1 MLISWSRLIF
11 IQVCMTYTSRL
22 VLAQTHD
29 APDSEPVVIQLTET
43 TNHGSQLSEKDPENC
58 RNISIVGNDFMLNGE
73 PLWTRSGSLHYFR
86 LPSEYWRDRLR
97 KLRAAGLNAVS
108 TYVEWSSHE
117 PEEGRYQ
124 FEGDNDIASFI
135 KIAAEEDLYVLLR
148 PGPYICA
155 ERDLGGLPYWL
166 LSKYPNIRLR
176 STDSDFMKETNKWMA
191 KLFEHVEPLLYGN
204 GGPIILVQVEN
215 EYGSYGASKP
225 YMEAVRDILQQQ
237 VQTNALLYTTDGPYR
252 SYFYDGSVPGTLTTI
267 DFGPSNNVTHMFKEL
282 RAFMPVG
289 PLMNS
294 EYYPGW
300 LTHWSE
306 NLQQVSTERVVYTL
320 RDMLDNNIN
329 FNFYMFFG
337 GTNFELTSGA
347 NYGSFYQPDITSYD
361 YDAPLSEAGD
371 PTPKYNAIR
380 DTLAEYDLVPTNIPA
395 PKPSNK
401 GAYGQISVSLKVSLL
416 SDKGRLALGVKYKDV
431 VGPNLPTFEALKQRG
446 GLILYETTLN
456 ETDGLLEIKG
466 PRDWIFVFI
475 DNQLQ
480 GVINRM
486 QKLYT
491 LSIKAKPGSILSL
504 LVENQGRINFGKR
517 LHDFKGILSPVSLN
531 GNDLDG
537 TWSITGYPLDIK
549 KNDFSALNCDHEVI
563 NSATPALY
571 EGQLVL
577 PDGEEPQDTFIDP
590 TGWGK
595 GYIYVNGY
603 NLGRYWPS
611 VGPQVTLYVPG
622 VWLKPAPAQNSIQ
635 KMDDNEDLT
644 CAIGPPCTLVLA
656 DGTVFQGNSFGA
668 QVPVE
673 GEVVFQ
679 TGMVGYPESLTDPS
693 YHAQLLVLTYPLIGN
708 YGVPDENDFDEH
720 GIPRWFESKRIWAA
734 GLIVGQVSTHAS
746 HWRARLSLGKW
757 LTAHGVPGL
766 CNIDTRALTYRL
778 REGVTLGRIIQ
789 GTPPFGILP
798 QIQDPNLRNLVAEVS
813 IKETKT
819 FNPEGEITIMAIDC
833 GLKYNQI
840 RCLIKRNAKVILV
853 PWNYKFDPNSYD
865 GLFISNG
872 PGDPEVC
879 KTVVENL
886 REVVENSAIIKP
898 VFGICL
904 GHQLLATAAGC
915 KTYKTRYGNRG
926 HNLPCTHNGTG
937 RCFMTSQN
945 HGFAVDA
952 NTLPEDWEI
961 LFTNENDKTNE
972 GIIHKSLPY
981 FSVQFHP
988 EHTAGPT
995 DLELLFDVFIET
1007 VKSYKKNKQP
1017 AIGKIICEKLKYT
1030 PTLHEKPKKVLIL
1043 GSGGLSIGQAGE
1055 FDYSGSQGVKAM
1067 HEEKIQTVLINP
1079 NIATVQTSKGLADK
1093 VYFLPITPAYV
1104 EQVIKAE
1111 RPTGILLTFGGQTAL
1126 NCGVELEKSKVFEK
1140 YNVAVLGT
1148 PVQSIV
1154 DTEDRKLFAEKIN
1167 AIGEKVAPS
1176 AAVSSVEDALIAAKQ
1191 IGYPVM
1197 ARSAFSLGG
1206 LGSGFANNEE
1216 ELKALAHQALSQSEQ
1231 LIIDKSL
1238 KGWKEVEYEVVRDAY
1253 DNCITVCNMENVDPL
1268 GIHTGES
1275 IVVAPSQ
1282 TLSNREYYLLRNTA
1296 IKVIRHF
1303 GIVGECNI
1311 QYALNPYSEEFYIIE
1326 VNARLSRSSALA
1338 SKATG
1343 YPLAYVAAK
1352 LALGIPLPTI
1362 KNSVTGVTTACF
1374 EPSLDYCVV
1383 KIPRWD
1389 LAKFNRVSTK
1399 IGSSMK
1405 SVGEVMA
1412 IGRNFEEAFQKAL
1425 RMVDENVNGF
1435 DPYIKK
1441 VNENELK
1448 EPTDKRM
1455 FVLAAAL
1462 KNNYSVE
1469 KLYEL
1474 TKIDRWFLEKFKNI
1488 IEYYET
1494 LESISSG
1501 SISHNI
1507 LKAAKQIGFSDK
1519 QIAAA
1524 IKSTE
1529 LVVRK
1534 LREEYKITP
1543 FVKQIDTVAAEWP
1556 ASTNYLYLTYNGS
1569 THDIDFPGNFTM
1581 VLGSGVY
1588 RIGSSVEF
1596 DWCAVGCL
1604 RELKNQEKKTI
1615 MVNYN
1620 PETVSTDYDMSDR
1633 LYFEE
1638 ISFEVVM
1645 DIYKL
1650 EKPDGVILCMGGQ
1663 LPNNIAMDLH
1673 RQQATILGT
1682 SPDMID
1688 NAENRFKFSRMLD
1701 RKGILQPRWK
1711 ELTDLESAI
1720 NFCEEVGYPCLVRPS
1735 YVLSGAA
1742 MNVAFSNQELE
1753 TYLKSASQ
1761 VNKEHPV
1768 VISKYILDAKEI
1780 DVDVVAADGVILC
1793 MAVSEHVENAG
1804 VHSGDATLVTPPQDI
1819 NNETLDKIKEIAR
1832 VIAETLDVTGPFNM
1846 QLIAK
1851 NNELKVIECNVR
1863 VSRSFP
1869 FVSKTLDHD
1878 FVAMATKVILGIPVE
1893 PINVMGGCGKVG
1905 VKVPQFSFSR
1915 LSGADV
1921 TLGVEMASTGEVAC
1935 FGENRYEAYLKSL
1948 MSTGFRIPKKAILLS
1963 VGTFKHK
1970 MELLPSV
1977 RILHKLGYKLYASM
1991 GTGDFYTEHG
2001 VEVEGVQWKF
2011 DHIGDLDDARSD
2023 GELMH
2028 LADFIARRELDLV
2041 INLPMR
2047 GGARRVSSFSSHGY
2061 RTRRLAVDYAVPL
2074 VTDVKCAKLLVQA
2087 LSRCG
2092 GAPPMK
2098 THTDCMTSR
2107 NIIKLPG
2114 FIDVHVHVRE
2124 PGATYKEDFA
2134 SCTAAA
2140 LAGGVTMICAMP
2152 NTNPPVVDR
2161 ASYDYVST
2169 LARVSA
2175 RCDYALFVGASTTNC
2190 ETAAELA
2197 PHAAALKM
2205 YLNETFTTL
2214 KLDDMTVWQRHL
2226 QNWPKKIPICAH
2238 AEREKTGAII
2248 LMASLIDRPIHIC
2261 HVARKEEILIIRAA
2275 KERGLKVTCEVCP
2288 QHLFLSTDDIEKIGK
2303 GRAEVRPVLCSPED
2317 QAELWKNMDIIDI
2330 FATDHAPHSVEE
2342 KDSEKPPPGYP
2353 GLETVLPLLLNAV
2366 HQGRLTMD
2374 DLINKFHKNPRKI
2387 FNLPEQWNTYVEVDM
2402 DYEWVI
2408 PQALEFSKSKWT
2420 PFAGMRVCG
2429 AIHRVTLRG
2438 EIAYVEGQVLVPPGF
2453 GQNVRDWPAP
2463 RKQPFTGIEKTEK
2476 ETSRPSSSLDI
2487 YGSLDLSRL
2496 SDSDIEKVEPMKD
2509 ENKLN
2514 VHFNEVPG
2522 LRSVSPLPPQTT
2534 TRQRC
2539 DSSSYPQTV
2548 ISQRQRSDLFGK
2560 SILTVDT
2567 FGKETLNDI
2576 FNLAQF
2582 MKTSVNKGRV
2592 LDDILRGKVMAS
2604 IFYEVST
2611 RTSCSFA
2618 AAMQRLGGSVIHTDA
2633 TSSSA
2638 KKGETLEDSVTIMA
2652 SYADVVVLRHPE
2664 PGAVTLASRHCRKP
2678 IINAGDGVGEHPTQA
2693 LLDVFTIREEIGT
2706 VNGLTITMVGDLKN
2720 GRTVHSLAR
2729 LLTLYQVQLQYVSP
2743 PGLGMPK
2750 HIMEYVAYKGIPQK
2764 VFERLE
2770 DVLGDTHVLYMTR
2783 IQRERFVS
2791 QEEYEKTRGLL
2802 VVTPQLMTRA
2812 RRRMIVMH
2820 PLPRVDEISP
2830 EFDSDPRAAYFR
2842 QAEYGM
2848 YVRMALLAMV
2858 SGVNPLT

>member
-1 MLISWSRLIF
+1 M
-11 IQVCMTYTSRL
+11 
-22 VLAQTHD
+22 
-29 APDSEPVVIQLTET
+29 
-43 TNHGSQLSEKDPENC
+43 
-58 RNISIVGNDFMLNGE
+58 
-73 PLWTRSGSLHYFR
+73 
-86 LPSEYWRDRLR
+86 
-97 KLRAAGLNAVS
+97 
-108 TYVEWSSHE
+108 SS
-117 PEEGRYQ
+117 
-124 FEGDNDIASFI
+124 
-135 KIAAEEDLYVLLR
+135 
-148 PGPYICA
+148 
-155 ERDLGGLPYWL
+155 
-166 LSKYPNIRLR
+166 
-176 STDSDFMKETNKWMA
+176 
-191 KLFEHVEPLLYGN
+191 
-204 GGPIILVQVEN
+204 
-215 EYGSYGASKP
+215 
-225 YMEAVRDILQQQ
+225 
-237 VQTNALLYTTDGPYR
+237 
-252 SYFYDGSVPGTLTTI
+252 
-267 DFGPSNNVTHMFKEL
+267 
-282 RAFMPVG
+282 
-289 PLMNS
+289 
-294 EYYPGW
+294 
-300 LTHWSE
+300 
-306 NLQQVSTERVVYTL
+306 
-320 RDMLDNNIN
+320 
-329 FNFYMFFG
+329 
-337 GTNFELTSGA
+337 
-347 NYGSFYQPDITSYD
+347 
-361 YDAPLSEAGD
+361 
-371 PTPKYNAIR
+371 
-380 DTLAEYDLVPTNIPA
+380 
-395 PKPSNK
+395 
-401 GAYGQISVSLKVSLL
+401 
-416 SDKGRLALGVKYKDV
+416 
-431 VGPNLPTFEALKQRG
+431 
-446 GLILYETTLN
+446 
-456 ETDGLLEIKG
+456 
-466 PRDWIFVFI
+466 
-475 DNQLQ
+475 
-480 GVINRM
+480 
-486 QKLYT
+486 
-491 LSIKAKPGSILSL
+491 
-504 LVENQGRINFGKR
+504 
-517 LHDFKGILSPVSLN
+517 
-531 GNDLDG
+531 NDL
-537 TWSITGYPLDIK
+537 
-549 KNDFSALNCDHEVI
+549 NCAV
-563 NSATPALY
+563 
-571 EGQLVL
+571 
-577 PDGEEPQDTFIDP
+577 
-590 TGWGK
+590 
-595 GYIYVNGY
+595 
-603 NLGRYWPS
+603 
-611 VGPQVTLYVPG
+611 
-622 VWLKPAPAQNSIQ
+622 
-635 KMDDNEDLT
+635 
-644 CAIGPPCTLVLA
+644 GPPCSLVLA
-656 DGTVFQGNSFGA
+656 DGTVFQGRSFGA
-668 QVPVE
+668 QVPMD

-693 YHAQLLVLTYPLIGN
+693 YHAQLLVLTYPLVGN
-708 YGVPDENDFDEH
+708 YGVPDEDEKDEH
-720 GIPRWFESKRIWAA
+720 GLPKWFESNRIWAA
-734 GLIVGQVSTHAS
+734 GLIVGEISTRAC
-746 HWRARLSLGKW
+746 HWRAKKSLGSW
-757 LTAHGVPGL
+757 LAARGVPGI
-766 CNIDTRALTYRL
+766 CDIDTRALTFRL
-778 REGVTLGRIIQ
+778 RAGVTLGRIIQ
-789 GTPPFGILP
+789 GVPSFGPLP
-798 QIQDPNLRNLVAEVS
+798 ALTDPNIRNLVAEVS
-813 IKETKT
+813 TKKT
-819 FNPEGEITIMAIDC
+819 TVYNPSGEVTILVVDC

-853 PWNYKFDPNSYD
+853 PWDHDFTSEQYD

-872 PGDPEVC
+872 PGDPIKC
-879 KTVVENL
+879 KKVVDNL
-886 REVVENSAIIKP
+886 RTVINNKKNIKP

-904 GHQLLATAAGC
+904 GHQLLSTAAGC
-915 KTYKTRYGNRG
+915 TTYKTSYGNRG
-926 HNLPCTHNGTG
+926 HNLPCTHSGTG

-952 NTLPEDWEI
+952 NSLPEHWKV

-972 GIIHKSLPY
+972 GIIHDTLPF

-995 DLELLFDVFIET
+995 DLECLFDVFVDA
-1007 VKSYKKNKQP
+1007 VKSFKNN
-1017 AIGKIICEKLKYT
+1017 ASFNIDNVITEKLKFE
-1030 PTLHEKPKKVLIL
+1030 PTIQERPKKVLIL

-1055 FDYSGSQGVKAM
+1055 FDYSGSQAVKALQ
-1067 HEEKIQTVLINP
+1067 EEKIQTVLINP

-1093 VYFLPITPAYV
+1093 VYFLPITPEYV

-1111 RPTGILLTFGGQTAL
+1111 RPTGVLLTFGGQTAL
-1126 NCGVELEKSKVFEK
+1126 NCGVELEKQKIFEK
-1140 YNVAVLGT
+1140 YNVSVLGT
-1148 PVQSIV
+1148 PIQSIV
-1154 DTEDRKLFAEKIN
+1154 DTEDRKIFAEKVN

-1176 AAVSSVEDALIAAKQ
+1176 AAVTTIEEALVAARQ

-1206 LGSGFANNEE
+1206 LGSGFANNED
-1216 ELKALAHQALSQSEQ
+1216 ELRTLAHHGLSHSDQ

-1238 KGWKEVEYEVVRDAY
+1238 KGWKEVEYEVVRDAFN
-1253 DNCITVCNMENVDPL
+1253 NCITVCNMENVDPL

-1282 TLSNREYYLLRNTA
+1282 TLSNREYYMLRNTA
-1296 IKVIRHF
+1296 IKVIQHF

-1311 QYALNPYSEEFYIIE
+1311 QYALNPNSEEFYIIE

-1352 LALGIPLPTI
+1352 LSLGISLPVI

-1389 LAKFNRVSTK
+1389 LAKFTRVSTK

-1405 SVGEVMA
+1405 SVGEVMS

-1435 DPYIKK
+1435 DPNIKQ
-1441 VNENELK
+1441 VNEDELR

-1462 KNNYSVE
+1462 RKNYTVD

-1474 TKIDRWFLEKFKNI
+1474 TKIDHWFLEKFKNI
-1488 IEYYET
+1488 IDYYKI
-1494 LESISSG
+1494 LEADHHG
-1501 SISHNI
+1501 SIPFDV
-1507 LKAAKQIGFSDK
+1507 LKKAKKIGFSDK

-1529 LVVRK
+1529 VAVRK

-1556 ASTNYLYLTYNGS
+1556 ATTNYLYLTYNGS
-1569 THDIDFPGNFTM
+1569 THDLEFPGGFIM

-1604 RELKNQEKKTI
+1604 RELRNQGKKTI

-1645 DIYKL
+1645 DIYNI
-1650 EKPDGVILCMGGQ
+1650 EHPDGVILSMGGQ

-1673 RQQATILGT
+1673 RQQAIILGT

-1701 RKGILQPRWK
+1701 RKGIMQPRWK
-1711 ELTDLESAI
+1711 ELTDLESATS
-1720 NFCEEVGYPCLVRPS
+1720 FCEEVGFPCLVRPS

-1742 MNVAFSNQELE
+1742 MNVANSNQELE
-1753 TYLKSASQ
+1753 AYLKSASL
-1761 VNKEHPV
+1761 VSKEHPV
-1768 VISKYILDAKEI
+1768 VISKFIMDAKEI
-1780 DVDVVAADGVILC
+1780 DVDVVAADGAILC

-1819 NNETLDKIKEIAR
+1819 NNKTLEKIKEIASI
-1832 VIAETLDVTGPFNM
+1832 IAETLDVTGPFNM

-1851 NNELKVIECNVR
+1851 DNDLKVIECNVR

-1878 FVAMATKVILGIPVE
+1878 FVAMATKIILGIPVE
-1893 PINVMGGCGKVG
+1893 PVNVMTGCGKVG

-1915 LSGADV
+1915 LAGADV

-1977 RILHKLGYKLYASM
+1977 RILHKMGYKLYASM
-1991 GTGDFYTEHG
+1991 GTGDFYAEHG
-2001 VEVEGVQWKF
+2001 VDIESVQWTF
-2011 DHIGDLDDARSD
+2011 DHIGDPEDVRSD

-2028 LADFIARRELDLV
+2028 LADFMARRELDLV

-2047 GGARRVSSFSSHGY
+2047 GGARRVSSFSTHGY

-2087 LSRCG
+2087 MHLCG
-2092 GAPPMK
+2092 GVPLMK

-2124 PGATYKEDFA
+2124 PGATYKEDFS

-2140 LAGGVTMICAMP
+2140 LAGGITMIFAMP
-2152 NTNPPVVDR
+2152 NTNPPVIDR
-2161 ASYDYVST
+2161 ASYDYASA

-2175 RCDYALFVGASTTNC
+2175 RCDYALFMGASTSNC
-2190 ETAAELA
+2190 ETAAEMA
-2197 PHAAALKM
+2197 PQAAALKM
-2205 YLNETFTTL
+2205 YLNETYTTL

-2226 QNWPKKIPICAH
+2226 QNWPKKMPVCAH

-2248 LMASLIDRPIHIC
+2248 LMASLLDRPIHIC
-2261 HVARKEEILIIRAA
+2261 HVARKEEILIIKSA

-2288 QHLFLSTDDIEKIGK
+2288 HHLFLSTGDIDEIGA

-2317 QAELWKNMDIIDI
+2317 QAELWKNIDIIDV
-2330 FATDHAPHSVEE
+2330 FATDHAPHTVDE
-2342 KDSEKPPPGYP
+2342 KNSEKPPPGFP
-2353 GLETVLPLLLNAV
+2353 GLETILPLLLNAV
-2366 HQGRLTMD
+2366 HEGRLTME
-2374 DLINKFHKNPRKI
+2374 DLINKFHRNPRKI
-2387 FNLPEQWNTYVEVDM
+2387 FNLPEQPNTYVEVDM
-2402 DYEWVI
+2402 DYEWTI
-2408 PQALEFSKSKWT
+2408 PQAMEFSKSKWT
-2420 PFAGMRVCG
+2420 PFAGMQVCG
-2429 AIHRVTLRG
+2429 AVHRVTLRG

-2453 GQNVRDWPAP
+2453 GQNIRDWPTP
-2463 RKQPFTGIEKTEK
+2463 KKQTFPVV
-2476 ETSRPSSSLDI
+2476 
-2487 YGSLDLSRL
+2487 
-2496 SDSDIEKVEPMKD
+2496 EKVEKD
-2509 ENKLN
+2509 FSRPNSALDIHVSTADTSRVSDIDFDQIDNRPESQTKPN
-2514 VHFNEVPG
+2514 VHFSEIATTRC
-2522 LRSVSPLPPQTT
+2522 LSPLPPQVS
-2534 TRQRC
+2534 RQRC
-2539 DSSSYPQTV
+2539 DSTSNYNPPASTAA
-2548 ISQRQRSDLFGK
+2548 QRQRSDLFGK
-2560 SILTVDT
+2560 SILTVDS
-2567 FGKETLNDI
+2567 FSKDTLNDI

-2582 MKTSVNKGRV
+2582 MKTSVNKGRY

-2604 IFYEVST
+2604 VFYEVST

-2638 KKGETLEDSVTIMA
+2638 KKGETLEDSVSVMA
-2652 SYADVVVLRHPE
+2652 SYSDVVVLRHPE
-2664 PGAVTLASRHCRKP
+2664 PGAVKRAARHSRKP
-2678 IINAGDGVGEHPTQA
+2678 IINAGDGIGEHPTQA

-2750 HIMEYVAYKGIPQK
+2750 HITDYVASKGIPQR
-2764 VFERLE
+2764 VYERLE
-2770 DVLGDTHVLYMTR
+2770 DVLADTHVLYMTR
-2783 IQRERFVS
+2783 IQRERFES

-2812 RRRMIVMH
+2812 RRRMVVMH
-2820 PLPRVDEISP
+2820 PLPRVDEISAD
-2830 EFDSDPRAAYFR
+2830 FDSDPRAAYFR

-2848 YVRMALLAMV
+2848 YVRMALLSMV
-2858 SGVNPLT
+2858 AGVNPLT